1 MPQVQLSAPAD
12 QGDNRKFARA
22 FQESMTSLTRIPA
35 YVVRKSDEI
44 EMKVI
49 AAALDAI
56 RAIAGSRVP
65 AGSSWMQWG
74 TTLGPKVYMP
84 DGLSLLGWT
93 EMLTHELEHVSQF
106 WRGEFPNGDVGQR
119 ALPGGIGMAYLYL
132 AEDIARVR
140 YECRAYT
147 AGSEVRAHLRQPLP
161 SLDDVQTPLEQGY
174 MLSPKAVHLA
184 RSAMD
189 ANLASIDAGTF
200 TTSAGRMATDVL
212 TELGRLYDIAP

>member
-1 MPQVQLSAPAD
+1 MPQVHLSGPAD
-12 QGDNRKFARA
+12 VGDNLRFARA
-22 FQESMTSLTRIPA
+22 FQESMTSLDRVPA
-35 YVVRKSDEI
+35 YVVRKSNEV

-56 RAIAGSRVP
+56 RAVAGSRVP
-65 AGSSWMQWG
+65 PGASWMQWG

-84 DGLSLLGWT
+84 DGLSLLGWI

-106 WRGEFPNGDVGQR
+106 WRGEFPEGGVGER

-147 AGSEVRAHLRQPLP
+147 SGSEVRSHLRQPLP
-161 SLDDVQTPLEQGY
+161 SLDEVQLPLEQGY
-174 MLSPKAVHLA
+174 MLGPKALHLA
-184 RSAMD
+184 RSIMD
-189 ANLASIDAGTF
+189 ANLESVEAGTL
-200 TTSAGRMATDVL
+200 TTVSGRIAVNVL
-212 TELGRLYDIAP
+212 EDLGRLYEVVI